1 MRRLAEAGKT
11 EKQIMAVSGHK
22 TMKEV
27 QRYTD
32 AADQRRL
39 AKDAMTGDEKRTEL
53 PNRKLK
59 SD

>member
-27 QRYTD
+27 ARYTE
-32 AADQRRL
+32 AADQKRL
-39 AKDAMTGDEKRTEL
+39 AKDAMSAKGEQEL
-53 PNRKLK
+53 PNRSVK